1 MLRPRGSASSIHRR
15 RLGQNMGNDVDL
27 KFRHVLWPTI
37 FGTVVVSLSAHTLE
51 NTEIL
56 DILPPMITPMV
67 ISLLVTTLLSPLLG
81 MITRSGNLREH
92 AIGVAVVCIPMAALW
107 ALGGNYFNIAIPF
120 LIWVWQCA
128 SWSKKKLPPFRYG
141 IWHGFGIAFS
151 IVPGAILFDSL
162 FQ

>member
-1 MLRPRGSASSIHRR
+1 
-15 RLGQNMGNDVDL
+15 MGNDVDL

-37 FGTVVVSLSAHTLE
+37 FGISIVSLCAYTLE
-51 NTEIL
+51 MHN
-56 DILPPMITPMV
+56 LPPMVLALLLMV
-67 ISLLVTTLLSPLLG
+67 LISPALG
-81 MITRSGNLREH
+81 VLTRSGDLREH
-92 AIGVAVVCIPMAALW
+92 AIGVAVVCIPMAGLW

-128 SWSKKKLPPFRYG
+128 SWSKKNLPPFRYG

-151 IVPGAILFDSL
+151 IVPGAMLYAGL

>member
-1 MLRPRGSASSIHRR
+1 
-15 RLGQNMGNDVDL
+15 MGNDVDL

-37 FGTVVVSLSAHTLE
+37 FGISVVSLCAYTLE
-51 NTEIL
+51 MHN
-56 DILPPMITPMV
+56 LPPMVLALLLMVV
-67 ISLLVTTLLSPLLG
+67 ISPALG
-81 MITRSGNLREH
+81 VLTRSGDLREH
-92 AIGVAVVCIPMAALW
+92 AIGVTVVCIPMAALW